1 MILSKNFQLNEF
13 TKSVS
18 AIRNNIDNSPNAEHI
33 RNIQLLVKYVL
44 QPLREGLNKPIRITS
59 GYRSEALNK
68 AIKGSY
74 KMIKGKYVA
83 TSQHCKGQAAD
94 LQFKVDGVMD
104 NKAIWDKVIELELPF
119 DQMINEFNYS
129 WIHISY
135 NHEYNRKSLLEA
147 YKESGKTKYKYHTI
161 EKGL

>member
-1 MILSKNFQLNEF
+1 MILSKNFTLQEF

-18 AIRNNIDNSPNAEHI
+18 AIRNGIDNSPNAEHI

-59 GYRSEALNK
+59 GYRSESLNK
-68 AIKGSY
+68 LIKGS
-74 KMIKGKYVA
+74 KR
-83 TSQHCKGQAAD
+83 SQHCKGQAAD
-94 LQFKVDGVMD
+94 LQFKVDGVMN
-104 NKAIWDKVIELELPF
+104 NKMIWDKVIELDLPF

>member
-1 MILSKNFQLNEF
+1 MILSKNFTLQEF

-18 AIRNNIDNSPNAEHI
+18 AIRNGIDNSPNAEHI

-68 AIKGSY
+68 AIKGS
-74 KMIKGKYVA
+74 KK
-83 TSQHCKGQAAD
+83 SQHCKGQAAD
-94 LQFKVDGVMD
+94 LQFKVDGVMN
-104 NKAIWDKVIELELPF
+104 NKMIWDKVIELGLPF

-135 NHEYNRKSLLEA
+135 NEEHNRKAMLEA
-147 YKESGKTKYKYHTI
+147 YKESGKTKYKWV
-161 EKGL
+161 

>member
-18 AIRNNIDNSPNAEHI
+18 AIRNDIDNSPSAEHI

-68 AIKGSY
+68 AIKGS
-74 KMIKGKYVA
+74 KK
-83 TSQHCKGQAAD
+83 SQHCKGQAAD
-94 LQFKVDGVMD
+94 LQFKVDGVMN
-104 NKAIWDKVIELELPF
+104 NKMVWDKVIELGLPF

>member
-1 MILSKNFQLNEF
+1 MILSKNFSLNEF

-18 AIRNNIDNSPNAEHI
+18 AIRNGIDNSPSSEHI

-44 QPLREGLNKPIRITS
+44 QPLREALGHPIRITS

-68 AIKGSY
+68 AIKGS
-74 KMIKGKYVA
+74 KK
-83 TSQHCKGQAAD
+83 SQHCKGQAAD
-94 LQFKVDGVMD
+94 LQFRVDGVMD
-104 NKAIWDKVIELELPF
+104 NKAIWDKIIELGLPF
-119 DQMINEFNYS
+119 DQMINEFEFS

-135 NHEYNRKSLLEA
+135 NHEHNRKSLLEA
-147 YKESGKTKYKYHTI
+147 YKENGRTKYKYHTI

>member
-1 MILSKNFQLNEF
+1 MILSKNFTLQEF

-18 AIRNNIDNSPNAEHI
+18 AIRNDIDNSPNAEHI

-68 AIKGSY
+68 AIKGS
-74 KMIKGKYVA
+74 KK
-83 TSQHCKGQAAD
+83 SQHCKGQAAD
-94 LQFKVDGVMD
+94 LQFRVDGVMD
-104 NKAIWDKVIELELPF
+104 NKVIWDKVVELDLPF
-119 DQMINEFNYS
+119 DQMINEFDYS
-129 WIHISY
+129 WIHISN
-135 NHEYNRKSLLEA
+135 NHEYNRKAMLEA
-147 YKESGKTKYKYHTI
+147 YKESGRTKYKFVKI

>member
-1 MILSKNFQLNEF
+1 MILSKNFTLQEF

-18 AIRNNIDNSPNAEHI
+18 AIRNGIDNSPNAEHI

-68 AIKGSY
+68 AIKGS
-74 KMIKGKYVA
+74 KK
-83 TSQHCKGQAAD
+83 SQHCKGQAAD
-94 LQFKVDGVMD
+94 LQFKVDGVMN
-104 NKAIWDKVIELELPF
+104 NKMIWDKVIELGLPF
-119 DQMINEFNYS
+119 DQMINEFDYS

>member
-1 MILSKNFQLNEF
+1 MILSKNFTLNEF

-18 AIRNNIDNSPNAEHI
+18 AIRNGIDNSPNAEHI

-44 QPLREGLNKPIRITS
+44 QPLRDGLNKPIRITS
-59 GYRSEALNK
+59 GYRSENLNK
-68 AIKGSY
+68 LIKGS
-74 KMIKGKYVA
+74 KR
-83 TSQHCKGQAAD
+83 SQHCKGQAAD
-94 LQFKVDGVMD
+94 LQFKVDGIMD
-104 NKAIWDKVIELELPF
+104 NKLIWDKVIELGLPF

>member
-1 MILSKNFQLNEF
+1 MILSKNFTLQEF

-18 AIRNNIDNSPNAEHI
+18 AIRNDIDNSPNAEHI

-44 QPLREGLNKPIRITS
+44 QPLREALNKPIRITS

-68 AIKGSY
+68 AIKGS
-74 KMIKGKYVA
+74 KK
-83 TSQHCKGQAAD
+83 SQHCKGQAAD
-94 LQFKVDGVMD
+94 LQFKVNGVMS
-104 NKAIWDKVIELELPF
+104 NKMIWDKIIELDLPF
-119 DQMINEFNYS
+119 DQMINEFDYS

-135 NHEYNRKSLLEA
+135 NHEYNRKAMLEA
-147 YKESGKTKYKYHTI
+147 YKESGKTKYKFVKI

>member
-18 AIRNNIDNSPNAEHI
+18 AIRNGIDNSPNAEHI

-59 GYRSEALNK
+59 GYRSESLNK
-68 AIKGSY
+68 LIKGS
-74 KMIKGKYVA
+74 KR
-83 TSQHCKGQAAD
+83 SQHCKGQAAD
-94 LQFKVDGVMD
+94 LQFKVDGVMN
-104 NKAIWDKVIELELPF
+104 NKMIWDKVIELGLPF

>member
-1 MILSKNFQLNEF
+1 MILSKNFTLQEF

-18 AIRNNIDNSPNAEHI
+18 AIRNDIDNSPNAEHI

-68 AIKGSY
+68 AIKGS
-74 KMIKGKYVA
+74 KK
-83 TSQHCKGQAAD
+83 SQHCKGQAAD
-94 LQFKVDGVMD
+94 LQFKVNGVMS
-104 NKAIWDKVIELELPF
+104 NKMIWDKIIELDLPF

-135 NHEYNRKSLLEA
+135 NHEYNRKAMLEA
-147 YKESGKTKYKYHTI
+147 YKESGKTKYKFVKI

>member
-1 MILSKNFQLNEF
+1 MILSKNFTLQEF

-18 AIRNNIDNSPNAEHI
+18 AIRNGIDNSPNAEHI

-68 AIKGSY
+68 AIKGSH
-74 KMIKGKYVA
+74 KIIKGKYVA

-94 LQFKVDGVMD
+94 LQFKVDGVMN
-104 NKAIWDKVIELELPF
+104 NKMIWDKVIELGLPF
-119 DQMINEFNYS
+119 DQMINEFDYS

-135 NHEYNRKSLLEA
+135 NHEYNRKAMLEA
-147 YKESGKTKYKYHTI
+147 YKESGKTKYKFVKI
-161 EKGL
+161 EKGI

>member
-18 AIRNNIDNSPNAEHI
+18 AIRNDIDNSPSAEHI

-59 GYRSEALNK
+59 GYRSENLNK
-68 AIKGSY
+68 LIKGS
-74 KMIKGKYVA
+74 KR
-83 TSQHCKGQAAD
+83 SQHCKGQAAD
-94 LQFKVDGVMD
+94 LQFKVDGVMN
-104 NKAIWDKVIELELPF
+104 NKAIWDKVIELGLPF

>member
-18 AIRNNIDNSPNAEHI
+18 AIRNGIDNSPSAEHI

-59 GYRSEALNK
+59 GYRSENLNK
-68 AIKGSY
+68 LIKGS
-74 KMIKGKYVA
+74 KR
-83 TSQHCKGQAAD
+83 SQHCKGQAAD
-94 LQFKVDGVMD
+94 LQFKVDGVMN
-104 NKAIWDKVIELELPF
+104 NKAIWDKVIELKLPF

-161 EKGL
+161 KKGL

>member
-1 MILSKNFQLNEF
+1 MILSKNFTLQEF

-18 AIRNNIDNSPNAEHI
+18 AIRNGIDNSPNAEHI

-59 GYRSEALNK
+59 GYRSESLNK
-68 AIKGSY
+68 LIKGS
-74 KMIKGKYVA
+74 KR
-83 TSQHCKGQAAD
+83 SQHCKGQAAD

-104 NKAIWDKVIELELPF
+104 NKAIWDKVIELGLPF

>member
-1 MILSKNFQLNEF
+1 MILSKNFTLQEF

-18 AIRNNIDNSPNAEHI
+18 AIRNDIDNSPNAEHI

-68 AIKGSY
+68 AIKGS
-74 KMIKGKYVA
+74 KK
-83 TSQHCKGQAAD
+83 SQHCKGQAAD
-94 LQFKVDGVMD
+94 LQFKVDGVMN
-104 NKAIWDKVIELELPF
+104 NKMVWDKVIELGLPF

>member
-1 MILSKNFQLNEF
+1 MILSKNFTLQEF

-18 AIRNNIDNSPNAEHI
+18 AIRNDIDNSPNAEHI

-59 GYRSEALNK
+59 GYRSENLNK
-68 AIKGSY
+68 LIKGS
-74 KMIKGKYVA
+74 KR
-83 TSQHCKGQAAD
+83 SQHCKGQAAD
-94 LQFKVDGVMD
+94 LQFKVDGVMN
-104 NKAIWDKVIELELPF
+104 NKAIWDKVIELGLPF

>member
-1 MILSKNFQLNEF
+1 MILSKNFTLNEF

-18 AIRNNIDNSPNAEHI
+18 AIRNGIDNSPNAEHI

-44 QPLREGLNKPIRITS
+44 QPLREGLNKPVRITS

-68 AIKGSY
+68 LIKGS
-74 KMIKGKYVA
+74 KK
-83 TSQHCKGQAAD
+83 SQHCKGQAAD
-94 LQFKVDGVMD
+94 LQFKVDGVMN
-104 NKAIWDKVIELELPF
+104 NKMIWDKVIELGLPF